1 MSNINNL
8 IKDDYGLS
16 DSLRALYVSGA
27 NNLWATIKSGNK
39 LNEVKSQALQDGNID
54 QDENE
59 AIKDAEADFYYNL
72 GALTNDFLDYLK
84 IH

>member
-1 MSNINNL
+1 MSNIDKL

-39 LNEVKSQALQDGNID
+39 LNEVKSQALQDNVID
-54 QDENE
+54 VEEDNE
-59 AIKDAEADFYYNL
+59 IKKAEQDFYYNM
-72 GALTNDFLDYLK
+72 GALGNDFLDEK
-84 IH
+84 